1 MKTETEATYVLC
13 VRNEDY
19 EASLEMRKIYQIIPD
34 VEAQKNSLIRVID
47 ESGEDYL
54 FPASFFVPIQV
65 PEEAVPAF
73 GAAT

>member
-1 MKTETEATYVLC
+1 MNTAAEATYVLC
-13 VRNEDY
+13 VRNEGY
-19 EASLEMRKIYQIIPD
+19 EASLEARKIYQIVPD
-34 VEAQKNSLIRVID
+34 GEAQENSLVRVID

-73 GAAT
+73 GTAT

>member
-1 MKTETEATYVLC
+1 MKTATEAAYVLC
-13 VRNEDY
+13 VQNEGY
-19 EASLEMRKIYQIIPD
+19 EASLEMRKVYQILPD
-34 VEAQKNSLIRVID
+34 GDAQENSLVRVVD

-73 GAAT
+73 GAVT